1 MKVQEKRLVAEW
13 VHSAQLGEEEAF
25 ERLALFYMKRLG
37 GWFRKNVRDPHLAED
52 LLQEVLIRGFQGVR
66 RVRNPWCFDAWICRI
81 AKRVVLDSY
90 RRKKALPYDPR
101 ALMALLDKGEACMP
115 AREERGGEEE
125 RLEGILN
132 QAFHLLAPGEGSLV
146 REHHQEGVSI
156 EELARREG
164 TSLSGMKMR
173 LFRARKKLRPFLAR
187 AMGLDGGGA
196 LPGRGK
202 EENTRK
208 NRKGGSHGRA

>member
-1 MKVQEKRLVAEW
+1 MKVHEKRLVAEW
-13 VHSAQLGEEEAF
+13 VRSAQMGEEEAF

-37 GWFRKNVRDPHLAED
+37 GWFRRNVRDPHLAED
-52 LLQEVLIRGFQGVR
+52 LLQDVLIKGFQGVG

-90 RRKKALPYDPR
+90 RRKKDLPCDPR
-101 ALMALLDKGEACMP
+101 ALMALLDTGGARVP
-115 AREERGGEEE
+115 SREEPGREGEN
-125 RLEGILN
+125 LEGILDR
-132 QAFHLLAPGEGSLV
+132 AFHHLSPEEGSLV

-156 EELARREG
+156 EVLARREG

-187 AMGLDGGGA
+187 AMGLDGDGA

-202 EENTRK
+202 EKKTRK
-208 NRKGGSHGRA
+208 DRKGGGHA

>member
-13 VHSAQLGEEEAF
+13 VCSAQMGEEDAF
-25 ERLALFYMKRLG
+25 EHLALFYMKRLG
-37 GWFRKNVRDPHLAED
+37 GWLRRNVRDPHLAED
-52 LLQEVLIRGFQGVR
+52 LLQEVLIRGFQGVG

-90 RRKKALPYDPR
+90 RKKRALPYEPR
-101 ALMALLDKGEACMP
+101 TLLALLDNGEARMP
-115 AREERGGEEE
+115 SREGGEEDPENLE
-125 RLEGILN
+125 RVLD
-132 QAFHLLAPGEGSLV
+132 QALRLLPPGEGSLV

-173 LFRARKKLRPFLAR
+173 LFRARKRLRPFLAR

-196 LPGRGK
+196 LPGS
-202 EENTRK
+202 
-208 NRKGGSHGRA
+208 RKGGTGWKKTKGGGHA

>member
-1 MKVQEKRLVAEW
+1 MKVHEKRLVAEW
-13 VHSAQLGEEEAF
+13 VRSAQTGNEDAL

-37 GWFRKNVRDPHLAED
+37 GWFRRNVRDPHLAED
-52 LLQEVLIRGFQGVR
+52 LLQEVLIKGFQGVG

-101 ALMALLDKGEACMP
+101 ALMALLDTGEARVP
-115 AREERGGEEE
+115 SREERGRDGE
-125 RLEGILN
+125 RFEGILD
-132 QAFHLLAPGEGSLV
+132 QAFLHLSPEEGSLV

-156 EELARREG
+156 EDLARREG

-196 LPGRGK
+196 LPRRGK
-202 EENTRK
+202 EKKTRK
-208 NRKGGSHGRA
+208 NRKGGGHA